1 MTVPPLLVATA
12 RHLWHWQW
20 QRLMDGLAPADA
32 AGHYR
37 RRPSQFSGSA
47 LEPLLAQALACSSR
61 PWLIVGRSCPWAHRT
76 WLVHQLRGLHEAI
89 ELVVVEPDPQAGR
102 WVFPEPRLGCSSLQ
116 ELYAFAGAQPGQRA
130 TVPVLLDPGDQGH
143 QAQILC
149 NESAELVQLLNR
161 WPQEEAAVS
170 DLEPSTCQAAISRW
184 SEQLQGPLN
193 DGVYR
198 CGFARNQQAF
208 NQAEAELFSALDQL
222 ESTLEAAGPWLCGS
236 QLTLADVRLF
246 PTLIRW
252 EQVYSPLFGCSR
264 EPLWAYPELWR
275 WRARFVDLPG
285 VLATCDPAAWRRDYF
300 GALFPLMPS
309 ARVPGGPA
317 DGEALRRLV
326 AVEPPAR
333 MAP

>member
-1 MTVPPLLVATA
+1 VTVPPLLVATA

-32 AGHYR
+32 AGNYL
-37 RRPSQFSGSA
+37 RRPSQFAGRS
-47 LEPLLAQALACSSR
+47 LEPLLAHSQASSTR

-76 WLVHQLRGLHEAI
+76 WLVHQLRGLQQAI
-89 ELVVVEPDPQAGR
+89 ELVLVEPDPEAGR
-102 WVFPEPRLGCSSLQ
+102 WVFPQPRLGCRSLQ
-116 ELYAFAGAQPGQRA
+116 ELYALAGAKPGQRA
-130 TVPVLLDPGDQGH
+130 TVPVLLDPGDHGI

-161 WPQEEAAVS
+161 WPQAGAEVS
-170 DLEPSTCQAAISRW
+170 DLEPPALQACITRW
-184 SEQLQGPLN
+184 SEQLQDPLN
-193 DGVYR
+193 DGVYQ

-208 NQAEAELFSALDQL
+208 DRAEATLFAALEQL
-222 ESTLEAAGPWLCGS
+222 EATLEAAGPWLCGS
-236 QLTLADVRLF
+236 SLTLADVRVF

-264 EPLWAYPELWR
+264 DPLWAYPALWR
-275 WRARFVDLPG
+275 WRARFLDLPG
-285 VLATCDPAAWRRDYF
+285 VLDTCDPAAWRRDYF

-317 DGEALRRLV
+317 NAQALRRLV
-326 AVEPPAR
+326 AADPPVR
-333 MAP
+333 MG